1 MPSTTWVND
10 VDVNLTLPPSFRYAE
25 KKLTDLELSIHGNN
39 LRKVLRSAHMPV
51 TAEEYL
57 RTIRL
62 NLIYT
67 TLMLAALWGILQF
80 SGFELEIFG
89 FMTSDPVLWLIIFVL
104 FVPGQY
110 LMQIYYPEMVAH
122 GRKSRIELDMPYAI
136 SYMQA
141 LSTTM
146 PPYQIIHK
154 VYEEQ
159 EMFGE
164 ISKEFGMIVRDVELF
179 GDDLD
184 KAMKNLQ
191 HTTPSPNLRDFI
203 NDLGIVFD
211 SGGDVTNYLGAKTEY
226 YRDQAK
232 QELELTLKTIEIMA
246 EVYVTAFVAGP
257 IALIIMIVAQ
267 GMTNSSG
274 MEWILPLMYICIPAG
289 AIVLIWIL
297 SLMIP
302 PENLE
307 VSRKE
312 VVEHEFGHG
321 AREQNAR
328 NLFEQDPENK
338 AFYKRIEASKQRELL
353 LSRLRHPRRT
363 YITSYNYGIILG
375 GIIAGII
382 AVFWL
387 TGGFAEIFP
396 HDQMQS
402 VVCLIIIG
410 FMAPVA
416 LAYEGRR
423 WYVRNIEAHLPDF
436 LRELSD
442 MKDIGITLHEAI
454 HRIAGAKLGVLS
466 SELSVASRD
475 IESGAYVNTALV
487 RMEERIGL
495 VSVKRAISLL
505 VRASEITTNLR
516 QIFIIAITD
525 FEYYLKLKRERSN
538 TTIIYVMIIYLS
550 FGIFLYTAY
559 QLNVPFLEA
568 FKGEGM
574 NLSIDTAGNL
584 TEMFN
589 IAVILATF
597 SGIMAGQFSS
607 NSILAGFKHTIVL
620 LIATLVLFMFMM

>member
-1 MPSTTWVND
+1 MPSTIWVND
-10 VDVNLTLPPSFRYAE
+10 VDVNFTLPPLLLNAE
-25 KKLTDLELSIHGNN
+25 KRLTDFELSVHGTN

-51 TAEEYL
+51 TAEEFL
-57 RTIRL
+57 RTTRL

-67 TLMLAALWGILQF
+67 TLLLAALFGILQF

-89 FMTSDPVLWLIIFVL
+89 FMTSDPLLWLIVFLL

-110 LMQIYYPEMVAH
+110 LMQIYYPEMIAH
-122 GRKSRIELDMPYAI
+122 GRRSRIELDMPYAI

-146 PPYQIIHK
+146 SPYQIIHR
-154 VYEEQ
+154 VYEEH

-191 HTTPSPNLRDFI
+191 HTTPSANLRDFI

-211 SGGDVTNYLGAKTEY
+211 SGGDVTSYLGAKTEY
-226 YRDQAK
+226 YRDQAR

-267 GMTNSSG
+267 GMTSSQG

-289 AIVLIWIL
+289 AILLIWIL

-307 VSRKE
+307 VTRKE
-312 VVEHEFGHG
+312 VVEHEFGAG
-321 AREQNAR
+321 IKEEDARK
-328 NLFEQDPENK
+328 LFEQDPENK
-338 AFYKRIEASKQRELL
+338 DFYQRIADSRKRELL
-353 LSRLRHPRRT
+353 MSRLRHPLRT
-363 YITSYNYGIILG
+363 FITSYIYGIILG
-375 GIIAGII
+375 AIIAGTI

-387 TGGFAEIFP
+387 IGGFADIFP
-396 HDQMQS
+396 HDTMQAA
-402 VVCLIIIG
+402 VCLIIIG

-454 HRIAGAKLGVLS
+454 HRISGAKLGVLS

-525 FEYYLKLKRERSN
+525 FEYYLKLKRERAN
-538 TTIIYVMIIYLS
+538 TTIVYVMIIYLS
-550 FGIFLYTAY
+550 YGIFLYTAY

-574 NLSIDTAGNL
+574 NISFDTAGNL

-589 IAVILATF
+589 IGVILATF

>member
-1 MPSTTWVND
+1 M
-10 VDVNLTLPPSFRYAE
+10 
-25 KKLTDLELSIHGNN
+25 IHGGN
-39 LRKVLRSAHMPV
+39 LRSVLRSAHIPV

-57 RTIRL
+57 RTARV
-62 NLIYT
+62 NLAYT
-67 TLMLAALWGILQF
+67 IGMLLILSLFFLF
-80 SGFELEIFG
+80 SGFELEIAG
-89 FMTSDPVLWLIIFVL
+89 VNSSSTLPWILLFVVI
-104 FVPGQY
+104 VPGQY
-110 LMQIYYPEMVAH
+110 TMEMYYPQIVAY
-122 GRKSRIELDMPYAI
+122 GRKNRIDLDMPYAI

-141 LSTTM
+141 LSTAM
-146 PPYQIIHK
+146 PPYEIIRK

-159 EMFGE
+159 DMFGE

-184 KAMKNLQ
+184 AAMKNLQ
-191 HTTPSPNLRDFI
+191 RTTPSTNLRDFM
-203 NDLGIVFD
+203 NDLAIVFD
-211 SGGDVTNYLGAKTEY
+211 SGGNITTYLGAKTEY

-232 QELELTLKTIEIMA
+232 QELELVLKTIEIMA

-267 GMTNSSG
+267 GMTNSQG
-274 MEWILPLMYICIPAG
+274 MAWILPLMYVLIPAG

-297 SLMIP
+297 SIMIP

-307 VSRKE
+307 ISRKE
-312 VVEHEFGHG
+312 TIEYDFGSNVEGS
-321 AREQNAR
+321 REKA
-328 NLFEQDPENK
+328 LSEGDPENQK
-338 AFYKRIEASKQRELL
+338 FYKRIAASKRWHNILAQLQ
-353 LSRLRHPRRT
+353 HPFKT
-363 YITSYNYGIILG
+363 YIRSYYYGIGLGILF
-375 GIIAGII
+375 AGII
-382 AVFWL
+382 AVVWL
-387 TGGFAEIFP
+387 TGGFDTLVP
-396 HDQMQS
+396 HDLMQA
-402 VVCLIIIG
+402 VFCIIIIA
-410 FMAPVA
+410 FMAPIA
-416 LAYEGRR
+416 LSYEGRH
-423 WYVRNIEAHLPDF
+423 WYVQNIESHLPDF

-454 HRIAGAKLGVLS
+454 HRISGAKLGVLS

-475 IESGAYVNTALV
+475 IKSGAHVNSALV

-525 FEYYLKLKRERSN
+525 FEYYLKLKRDRSN

-550 FGIFLYTAY
+550 FGIYLYTAY
-559 QLNVPFLEA
+559 QLNIPFLA
-568 FKGEGM
+568 SFKGM

-589 IAVILATF
+589 IGIILATF

-607 NSILAGFKHTIVL
+607 NSILAGFKHSIVL
-620 LIATLVLFMFMM
+620 LAATVALFVFVM